1 MQDVIER
8 QVRQLTRLVDDLLDV
23 ARITRGRIDLRR
35 QRVELHSVVQ
45 GAVEAAQPL
54 ITQQG
59 HHLEVQ
65 LPEAPVWL
73 LADPARLSQVLM
85 NLLTNAAKYTPAGGR
100 ISVRAGVEGDQAVL
114 RVRDSGIGLAP
125 EHLASVFEMFSQV
138 APALERSQGGL
149 GIGLA
154 LVRGLVA
161 LHGGRVEAYSEGPGK
176 GSEFTVKLPLQR
188 VPLNQQQG
196 SQKVRR
202 DSGFLAAHFG
212 GSTVLLAEDNE
223 VNALV
228 AEFALKR
235 LGVHVEHVD
244 SGVDVVARMCTLG
257 ERPDL
262 VLLDCQMPVMD
273 GFQAARRVRAYE
285 REHGLRRAPLVA
297 LTANVFQSD
306 RDRCREAGM
315 DAFLG
320 KPFTEE
326 ELRDVLEMFAVVPL
340 SEPAALD
347 AIPST
352 YAARL

>member
-1 MQDVIER
+1 MRIIDEAVAMCMPSAIER
-8 QVRQLTRLVDDLLDV
+8 ELDLSANLDLQSPLVAWIDPFRVRQIVLNLVGNAIKFTEAGGKIKVHASENLVGNGIVVTVSDTGIGMAPAALEHLFEPFSQGDISTTRRHGGTGLGLS
-23 ARITRGRIDLRR
+23 ITRAICR
-35 QRVELHSVVQ
+35 QL
-45 GAVEAAQPL
+45 GGD
-54 ITQQG
+54 ITCSS
-59 HHLEVQ
+59 
-65 LPEAPVWL
+65 A
-73 LADPARLSQVLM
+73 
-85 NLLTNAAKYTPAGGR
+85 
-100 ISVRAGVEGDQAVL
+100 
-114 RVRDSGIGLAP
+114 
-125 EHLASVFEMFSQV
+125 
-138 APALERSQGGL
+138 
-149 GIGLA
+149 
-154 LVRGLVA
+154 
-161 LHGGRVEAYSEGPGK
+161 PGK
-176 GSEFTVKLPLQR
+176 GSVFTVELPLQR
-188 VPLNQQQG
+188 VPLHQQQA
-196 SQKVRR
+196 SQKARR

-244 SGVDVVARMCTLG
+244 SGVAVVERMCTLG

-273 GFQAARRVRAYE
+273 GFQAARRVRTYE
-285 REHGLRRAPLVA
+285 QQHGLRRAPLVA

-306 RDRCREAGM
+306 RDRCHEAGM

-340 SEPAALD
+340 SEPSALD